1 MLSPSASQS
10 LVYAQETVV
19 TEHNTNQDH
28 EPSASEPQQV
38 QGSGDANGEK
48 SMEKIIKIEGMSCQH
63 CVKSVTKA
71 LNAVAGCSVVE
82 VSLENKC
89 ARVSVDQSVTD
100 EALSQAVT
108 DDGFEVLGVEQA

>member
-1 MLSPSASQS
+1 M
-10 LVYAQETVV
+10 TG
-19 TEHNTNQDH
+19 
-28 EPSASEPQQV
+28 V
-38 QGSGDANGEK
+38 QTCALPILQGTGDAKEEK

-100 EALSQAVT
+100 EALSKAVT
-108 DDGFEVLGVEQA
+108 EDGFEVLGVEQA